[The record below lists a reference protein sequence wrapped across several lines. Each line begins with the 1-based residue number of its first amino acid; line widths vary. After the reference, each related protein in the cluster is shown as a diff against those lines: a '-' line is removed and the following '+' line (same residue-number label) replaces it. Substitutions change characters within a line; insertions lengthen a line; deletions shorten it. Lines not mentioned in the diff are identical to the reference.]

1 MSQFQDNAGC
11 AAKLSAGL
19 CHAGGREACVSVINS
34 PVLVLNQNYEPLN
47 ICRVRRAM
55 VLILRGKAEVLENG
69 RGEIHA
75 ITISLPIPSVV
86 RLTQLV
92 KRPRLQKKLTR
103 FEVFNRDKYKCQYCG
118 REGRD
123 LTLDHVVPRSR
134 GGTHDWQNV
143 VSCCFPC
150 NLRKAGR
157 TPSEASMKLT
167 RLPSPPPPATF
178 SVPYQH
184 LRIHHEW
191 QKFIMQAG

>member
-1 MSQFQDNAGC
+1 M
-11 AAKLSAGL
+11 
-19 CHAGGREACVSVINS
+19 SVINS
-34 PVLVLNQNYEPLN
+34 PVLVLNQDYEPLN

-55 VLILRGKAEVLENG
+55 VLLLRGKAEVLENG

-75 ITISLPIPSVV
+75 ISVSLPIPSVV
-86 RLTQLV
+86 RLTQHV

-103 FEVFNRDKYKCQYCG
+103 FEVFNRDRYTCQYCG

-123 LTLDHVVPRSR
+123 LTLDHVLPRSR
-134 GGTHDWQNV
+134 GGTHEWGNV

-157 TPSEASMKLT
+157 TPPEASMKLM
-167 RLPSPPPPATF
+167 RHPSPPPPATF
-178 SVPYQH
+178 SVPYQY
-184 LRIHHEW
+184 LRIHGEW

>member
-1 MSQFQDNAGC
+1 M
-11 AAKLSAGL
+11 
-19 CHAGGREACVSVINS
+19 SVINS
-34 PVLVLNQNYEPLN
+34 PVLVLNQDYEPLN

-55 VLILRGKAEVLENG
+55 VLLLRGKAEVLENG

-75 ITISLPIPSVV
+75 VSVSLPIP
-86 RLTQLV
+86 
-92 KRPRLQKKLTR
+92 LQKKLTR
-103 FEVFNRDKYKCQYCG
+103 FEVFNRDRYTCQYCG

-123 LTLDHVVPRSR
+123 LTLDHVLPRSR
-134 GGTHDWQNV
+134 GGTHEWGNV

-157 TPSEASMKLT
+157 TPTEASMKLM
-167 RLPSPPPPATF
+167 RHPSPPPPATF

-184 LRIHHEW
+184 LRIHDEW